1 MGPPSDFPELE
12 GHAGDGVA
20 GSGAVLAAP
29 YVALPLQ
36 CGHIG
41 RGLGGYNCVEFAF
54 KVGGIEV
61 ILMMRRQFMRI
72 TTVYASQN
80 RLRRDRLHPAH
91 GGVCV
96 APRFQVLVAQ
106 IIWFCLRLDGDRLAP
121 ATAHSFI

>member
-1 MGPPSDFPELE
+1 MPELDLAHIGGGEAGAVGAERRRSKWDLEVGPPADFPELE

-61 ILMMRRQFMRI
+61 ILMMR
-72 TTVYASQN
+72 N
-80 RLRRDRLHPAH
+80 H
-91 GGVCV
+91 
-96 APRFQVLVAQ
+96 
-106 IIWFCLRLDGDRLAP
+106 
-121 ATAHSFI
+121 